1 MAQMTGNAGKKC
13 VEIISNPA
21 KADIQ
26 AISQGFDAVNMAA
39 TSNEYN
45 KPEDWISL
53 VLRDNDGNVVGG
65 IQTSTVYWAQYLEVL
80 AVDKKYRRQGY
91 ASDLVLEAER
101 IAKENGCVS
110 SHTYTF
116 KWQGP
121 EFYKA
126 VGYREIAVFDG
137 YHEGLTEHIFMKRL
151 NELTPRAK
159 RSHPDRFQVSRDESP
174 ETKKAVRSLLGD
186 DFEEN
191 AGALLEN
198 YPQKLYAL
206 ALKDQDGA
214 VVGGLR
220 GYTVMGTMFIEEFW
234 VDEKYRRQGH
244 GSALLE
250 RAKEIALEHGCI
262 SFQSHCMSYNN
273 FDFMKNR
280 GFQTYGQ
287 TDGYPNG
294 VMEYYLIKRLHD

>member
-1 MAQMTGNAGKKC
+1 MAGNAGTKGI
-13 VEIISNPA
+13 EIISNPA
-21 KADIQ
+21 KDDIQ
-26 AISQGFDAVNMAA
+26 AISQGFEAVNMAA
-39 TSNEYN
+39 TNNEYN
-45 KPEDWISL
+45 KPEEWISL

-80 AVDKKYRRQGY
+80 VVDKKYRRQGY

-137 YHEGLTEHIFMKRL
+137 YHDGLTEHIFMKSL
-151 NELTPRAK
+151 NELTPREK
-159 RSHPDRFQVSRDESP
+159 RSDPKRFRVSRDESP

-191 AGALLEN
+191 AGVLLKK

-206 ALKDQDGA
+206 ALKDQAGT

-220 GYTVMGTMFIEEFW
+220 GYTIMGTMFIEEFW
-234 VDEKYRRQGH
+234 VDEKHRNHGH

-250 RAKEIALEHGCI
+250 KAKEIALGNGCI
-262 SFQSHCMSYNN
+262 SFQSHCMSYSNPG
-273 FDFMKNR
+273 FMKNR
-280 GFQTYGQ
+280 GFESYGH

-294 VMEYYLIKRLHD
+294 VREYYLIKRFEQ